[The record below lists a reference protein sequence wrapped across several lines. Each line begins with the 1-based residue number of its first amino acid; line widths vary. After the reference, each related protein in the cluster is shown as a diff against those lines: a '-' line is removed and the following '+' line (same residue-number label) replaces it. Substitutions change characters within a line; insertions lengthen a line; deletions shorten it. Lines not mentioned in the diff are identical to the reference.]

1 MTNKQIETMVS
12 HLGINWRPGLAD
24 VFLVKGKVWPKESVK
39 DLMRNWMPIGIRPR
53 DWMPVAIRP
62 RDGEVLSEMDR
73 IFLWIRQNRS
83 VSPAA
88 FMLELPPEVMAA
100 IQKASKAAKLVSP
113 ELWLQMMINKAYCL
127 EGGVKLKLKRK
138 RSVKA
143 KK

>member
-1 MTNKQIETMVS
+1 MTNKQIETLVS

-24 VFLVKGKVWPKESVK
+24 VFLVKGRVWPKKSVE
-39 DLMRNWMPIGIRPR
+39 DLMR
-53 DWMPVAIRP
+53 DWMPIAIRP
-62 RDGEVLSEMDR
+62 RDNEVLSEMDR
-73 IFLWIRQNRS
+73 ILLWIRQNRC

-88 FMLELPPEVMAA
+88 FILELPPEVMAA

-113 ELWLQMMINKAYCL
+113 ELWLQMMINKAYNL

-138 RSVKA
+138 SPVKA